1 MLSIQRL
8 LMIGRLEPEVGGT
21 YKPQP
26 TSVEH
31 SGHLEFNQ
39 VSMSYKKDLKPA
51 LQNVSFTLEPGE
63 QIAVVGRTGAGKS
76 SLLQLLFGFR
86 KASQGSVLLNSHAIA
101 DYDLHALRK
110 ELNVVLQHPFV
121 IP

>member
-1 MLSIQRL
+1 MDVSRLFNQVLRWTVHLETDMLSIQRL
-8 LMIGRLEPEVGGT
+8 LMICRLEPEVGGT

-26 TSVEH
+26 TNVDH
-31 SGHLEFNQ
+31 LGHLEFNQ

-76 SLLQLLFGFR
+76 SLF
-86 KASQGSVLLNSHAIA
+86 
-101 DYDLHALRK
+101 
-110 ELNVVLQHPFV
+110 
-121 IP
+121 